1 MELDMFSELNNPEL
15 LKSQISKRI
24 NEATGLNNTSK
35 SSILTHITDAIA
47 NTIHDTTSYTASV
60 INSTFT
66 EFASGDRLT
75 DNATEFGVIRN
86 VYADMYISSE
96 DGIVSL
102 NTSDG
107 MNFPRYSNGKK
118 VIAAGAR
125 YTIGSTIIEVLNDVY
140 ISSSESSIPLNV
152 RLVSQSSTD
161 IRVGSYVDI
170 TNPKDINTA
179 SLRIVFNSP
188 VYNRLYE
195 EDDNALK
202 SRVLDSK
209 MKVHGSSVNAIAGII
224 SSIPLVRSYYID
236 EDISG
241 GVSSIYI
248 ATDATFEGKEELSIE
263 EIRGRAVNKLDSL
276 ISAHQSFRILEAS
289 VLYIYPIYT
298 YKNTTEEMALAA
310 IKESF
315 DIVYKPFS
323 TSIDI
328 DAIKTEL
335 DTYGLEI
342 EIDNI
347 ALKSKDYGT
356 ILMKSG
362 GHISFPSA
370 NILSFSAIDSI
381 GVQE

>member
-1 MELDMFSELNNPEL
+1 MFSELNNPEL

-24 NEATGLNNTSK
+24 NETTGLNNTSK

-335 DTYGLEI
+335 GTYGLEI

>member
-1 MELDMFSELNNPEL
+1 MFSELNNPEL

-35 SSILTHITDAIA
+35 SSIITHITDAIA

-335 DTYGLEI
+335 GTYGLEI

>member
-1 MELDMFSELNNPEL
+1 MFSELNNPEL

-24 NEATGLNNTSK
+24 NETTGLNNTSK

-140 ISSSESSIPLNV
+140 VSSSESSIPLNV

-195 EDDNALK
+195 EDDDALK

-276 ISAHQSFRILEAS
+276 ISAHQSFRILEAG

>member
-1 MELDMFSELNNPEL
+1 MFSELNNPEL

-335 DTYGLEI
+335 GTYGLEI

>member
-1 MELDMFSELNNPEL
+1 MFSELNNPEL

-47 NTIHDTTSYTASV
+47 NTVHDTTSYTASV

-102 NTSDG
+102 NTSDS

-118 VIAAGAR
+118 VISAGAR

-195 EDDNALK
+195 EDDDALR

-209 MKVHGSSVNAIAGII
+209 IKVHGSSVNAIAGII

-289 VLYIYPIYT
+289 VLYMYPIYT

-328 DAIKTEL
+328 DAIKIEL

-370 NILSFSAIDSI
+370 HILSFSAIDSI

>member
-1 MELDMFSELNNPEL
+1 MFSELNNPEL
-15 LKSQISKRI
+15 LKAQVSKRI

-47 NTIHDTTSYTASV
+47 NTVHDTSSYTASV

-75 DNATEFGVIRN
+75 DNAIEFGVIRN
-86 VYADMYISSE
+86 IYADMYISGE

-107 MNFPRYSNGKK
+107 MNFPRYANGKR
-118 VIAAGAR
+118 VIAAGSR
-125 YTIGSTIIEVLNDVY
+125 YTIGSTTVEVLNDVY
-140 ISSSESSIPLNV
+140 VSSSESSIPLNV
-152 RLVSQSSTD
+152 RLISQSSTD
-161 IRVGSYVDI
+161 IKTGSYIDI

-195 EDDNALK
+195 EDDDALK
-202 SRVLDSK
+202 SRILDSK

-224 SSIPLVRSYYID
+224 KSIPLVRSYYID
-236 EDISG
+236 EDIG
-241 GVSSIYI
+241 GCVSSIYI
-248 ATDATFEGKEELSIE
+248 ATDATFEGKEELSIQ
-263 EIRGRAVNKLDSL
+263 EIRSRAVSKLDSL
-276 ISAHQSFRILEAS
+276 ISAHQSFNIDEAGI
-289 VLYIYPIYT
+289 LYIYPIYT
-298 YKNTTEEMALAA
+298 YKNTTESMAIAA

-315 DIVYKPFS
+315 DVVYKPFS

-328 DAIKTEL
+328 DSIKEGL
-335 DTYGLEI
+335 ATYGLEI

-362 GHISFPSA
+362 GQISFPSA
-370 NILSFSAIDSI
+370 HILSFSAIDSI

>member
-1 MELDMFSELNNPEL
+1 MFSELNNPEL

-24 NEATGLNNTSK
+24 NETTGLNNTSK

-102 NTSDG
+102 NTSDS

-140 ISSSESSIPLNV
+140 VSSSESSIPLNV

-195 EDDNALK
+195 EDDDALK

-276 ISAHQSFRILEAS
+276 ISAHQSFRILEAG